1 METGNTIECIGR
13 SYLNNNKETFL
24 RQKRKFNFIMEIKNI
39 IKIRNNHNK
48 ISTHQTILTTRLK
61 ILIIQAIIITNTK
74 MLRGINLIRTLI
86 NQIKLALPLPK
97 MERIIISIPIPIQI
111 IKDLDLMTLN
121 KTILQ
126 FIIMLE
132 IYFIQIKK
140 IIEKSIN

>member
-140 IIEKSIN
+140 IIEES